1 MMVILQ
7 SIAALLI
14 STLLNLFIWAVVIR
28 FVLALSRA
36 DFYNQFSQFIVKIT
50 NPIIVPLRRLIP
62 SVGKIDTASIVLAL
76 VLIVI
81 KLMLLKL
88 IGINVNDIA
97 LLPFETIA
105 EFIRTVIYLYIIA
118 LILQMVISW
127 IGNSASSPLTSILY
141 SLTNPILRPIRNV
154 IPTVGVIDFSPM
166 AALLGLNILLI
177 IVNGFGV

>member
-127 IGNSASSPLTSILY
+127 IGNSASSHS
-141 SLTNPILRPIRNV
+141 
-154 IPTVGVIDFSPM
+154 
-166 AALLGLNILLI
+166 
-177 IVNGFGV
+177 